1 VPDFVTPESGPGIA
15 QRVEQLTLLAP
26 LQPVEHLHRSND
38 PETSRE
44 AAAQISRRA
53 THLRAMLAAFA
64 ANDHT
69 DVEAARVAG
78 LERVEA
84 TRRASELR
92 NTHLIEPIRDQ
103 DGVLVTR
110 LLPTNRRGMVC
121 RITEAGRAALAGKE
135 AA

>member
-1 VPDFVTPESGPGIA
+1 LNSGTPFPPLA
-15 QRVEQLTLLAP
+15 QLTLLAP
-26 LQPVEHLHRSND
+26 LQPVEHLHRATD
-38 PETSRE
+38 PDTSRE
-44 AAAQISRRA
+44 AASQISRRA
-53 THLRAMLAAFA
+53 THLRAVLAAFA
-64 ANDHT
+64 SGDRT
-69 DVEAARVAG
+69 DVEAARIAG

-92 NTHLIEPIRDQ
+92 NTNLIEPVHDQ
-103 DGVLVTR
+103 NGALVTR